1 MKIPTPK
8 QLPSGSWRV
17 QITKDGKRR
26 SFTAENPAAA
36 IALALDGN
44 KKAPQSVTLG
54 ACIDEYIQLR
64 SSVLSPS
71 TLMAY
76 NSYRSHRFQP
86 YMMRKVAEIDRRTLQ
101 RMVNEESR
109 QVSAKTVKNAWALVS
124 ASLAEYG
131 IDTSGINL
139 PQVPRR
145 ERPYLTGAEIRKF
158 CEAVKGEPCE
168 IPALLALC
176 SLRRS
181 EIYALEWSDVD
192 LKNNTIF
199 VRRATVKGDSGF
211 VTKETTKTETSTRVV
226 PIIIPQLAD
235 ALKRCAP
242 KSGRVVSGYPNTLY
256 NQINRVCASAGL
268 PCVGVHGLRH
278 SFASLCHETGINEL
292 ECAKMGG
299 WSDLGTM
306 KKIYTHLSEKQLSD
320 AAERLTGFFSHFEMP

>member
-17 QITKDGKRR
+17 QISKDGKRH

-36 IALALDGN
+36 IALALEGN

-86 YMMRKVAEIDRRTLQ
+86 YMNRKVAEIDRRTLQ
-101 RMVNEESR
+101 RMVNDESR

-131 IDTSGINL
+131 VDTAGINL

-145 ERPYLTGAEIRKF
+145 ERPYLTGAEILKF
-158 CEAVKGEPCE
+158 CEAVMGEPCE

-181 EIYALEWSDVD
+181 EIYALDWSDVD
-192 LKNNTIF
+192 LKHNTIF
-199 VRRATVKGDSGF
+199 VRRATVKGEAGF

-235 ALKRCAP
+235 ALERGEA
-242 KSGRVVSGYPNTLY
+242 KSGRVVSGHPNTLY
-256 NQINRVCASAGL
+256 HQIKRVCAKHGL
-268 PCVGVHGLRH
+268 PDVSPHSLRH
-278 SFASLCHETGINEL
+278 SFASLSYELGINEL
-292 ECAKMGG
+292 ETMKMGG
-299 WSDLGTM
+299 WRDLGTM
-306 KKIYTHLSEKQLSD
+306 RKIYTHLSERQLSD
-320 AAERLTGFFSHFEMP
+320 AAERLTGFFSHFETG